1 MKIVLCDRVFWV
13 LKKLDLHVQCK
24 WSFCFTVA
32 VLQLLA
38 LQGGRKVLHFFQGM
52 MMYVMQ
58 VAWWIHSDCSHR
70 QSMEWRVFFVSHT
83 CRAKP
88 MPMCLAQCL
97 LQGMA
102 CPAILLWDLET
113 LSFFMVTEAISC
125 PGNFTFECFPCIAL
139 NACKKGYFAIPPATS
154 TSCTGTLDLHDGY
167 GTFSLPVPVKLLEF
181 QPNFSKT
188 LPFYLYG
195 SVILVV
201 CYNPYGVFGFD
212 FTPGRFGSEPTSCLE
227 AAMLLPCNFFPSWI
241 RYLGSWFQ
249 FFISSFSYRLESTS
263 FPCWEPGLAHAR
275 GKFPVV
281 SPCVPHIYPGS
292 AASVG
297 PVWPWLC
304 AQDCSARPPS
314 WPRSSSW

>member
-1 MKIVLCDRVFWV
+1 M
-13 LKKLDLHVQCK
+13 
-24 WSFCFTVA
+24 
-32 VLQLLA
+32 
-38 LQGGRKVLHFFQGM
+38 
-52 MMYVMQ
+52 
-58 VAWWIHSDCSHR
+58 
-70 QSMEWRVFFVSHT
+70 FFVSHT

-201 CYNPYGVFGFD
+201 
-212 FTPGRFGSEPTSCLE
+212 
-227 AAMLLPCNFFPSWI
+227 
-241 RYLGSWFQ
+241 
-249 FFISSFSYRLESTS
+249 
-263 FPCWEPGLAHAR
+263 
-275 GKFPVV
+275 
-281 SPCVPHIYPGS
+281 
-292 AASVG
+292 
-297 PVWPWLC
+297 
-304 AQDCSARPPS
+304 
-314 WPRSSSW
+314 